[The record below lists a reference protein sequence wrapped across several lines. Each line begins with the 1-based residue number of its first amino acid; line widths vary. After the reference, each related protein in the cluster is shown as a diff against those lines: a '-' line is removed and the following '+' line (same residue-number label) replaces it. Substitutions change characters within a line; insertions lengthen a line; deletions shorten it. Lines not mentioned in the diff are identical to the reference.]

1 MNPKIFDFILIDDDK
16 YIRLSWEYFAK
27 NSNKKIRTFSN
38 VESFLEVAT
47 DLDKRCSIYLDLN
60 INGEK
65 TTKYLDEISKLGF
78 KNIILATGEKIEIDM
93 LPKGISRITGKLPPL

>member
-1 MNPKIFDFILIDDDK
+1 MGEKRQDAWMK
-16 YIRLSWEYFAK
+16 YL
-27 NSNKKIRTFSN
+27 N
-38 VESFLEVAT
+38 
-47 DLDKRCSIYLDLN
+47 LDLN

-78 KNIILATGEKIEIDM
+78 KNIILATGEKIENDM